1 MTLAGV
7 AKFVL
12 GVSLAIAILMGSSV
26 LVAVYFMYRVTTH
39 PPKPV
44 FANEKVTKKVQ
55 NLPQAKTTEPK
66 TLSATQPDEQPISSK
81 NSSSQP
87 LTPGTYKARVIWQQG
102 LSLRTEPSQD
112 AERIGGLEYN
122 QQIVVLEESADKSWQ
137 KVRLTDGEE
146 GWIKTGNIE
155 RIQTEQ

>member
-44 FANEKVTKKVQ
+44 FANEKVTKKAQ
-55 NLPQAKTTEPK
+55 NLLQAKTTEPK
-66 TLSATQPDEQPISSK
+66 TLSATQLDEQPISSK
-81 NSSSQP
+81 NSSQP

-112 AERIGGLEYN
+112 SERIGGLEYN
-122 QQIVVLEESADKSWQ
+122 QQIVVLEETADKSWQ
-137 KVRLTDGEE
+137 KVRLADGEE